1 MKNKIHHIVKKGST
15 NTATQTEKQELL
27 SLFHQ
32 PEKEFELKEELLR
45 GIEAA
50 NTPLVQ
56 EPNYKKLFVQLWRKI
71 EQNNKKNTS
80 KTRFLYGFAK
90 IAAAVVIG
98 LFTGLYIHTIETK
111 PNKPVYYATHS
122 PKGSVSEMLLPD
134 GSVIFL
140 NAGSKIKYSVDG
152 ESGQRE
158 VFLSGE
164 AWFEVAKNEKKPFL
178 VHTPY
183 YDVKV
188 TGTKFNVKAYDSDK
202 MVTTTLEEGQV
213 IVQSSDN
220 LKLAENIILHPGEQL
235 VFDKQNKTASV
246 KNVNTK
252 WYTSWKDNKLVF
264 VNMDLKELVVVL
276 ERKYGVE
283 IEVTNK
289 EILDLHF
296 DGTIKNE
303 TIIEFLEIVKKTLP
317 INYKIADQKI
327 EISNKKN
334 KR

>member
-1 MKNKIHHIVKKGST
+1 MKNKIHYIVQKGST
-15 NTATQTEKQELL
+15 ISATETDKQEML

-32 PEKEFELKEELLR
+32 PEKEFKLKKELLK
-45 GIEAA
+45 GMEAA
-50 NTPLVQ
+50 NTPLAQ
-56 EPNYKKLFVQLWRKI
+56 EPNYKKLFVRLWRKI
-71 EQNNKKNTS
+71 EQNNEKNND
-80 KTRFLYGFAK
+80 KAKFLYGFAK
-90 IAAAVVIG
+90 IAAALVIG
-98 LFTGLYIHTIETK
+98 LFIGLYVHSIKTK
-111 PNKPVYYATHS
+111 YTEPVYYAAHS
-122 PKGSVSEMLLPD
+122 PKGSVSEMILPD

-140 NAGSKIKYSVDG
+140 NADTKIKYSADG
-152 ESGQRE
+152 ENGHRE

-164 AWFEVAKNEKKPFL
+164 VWFEVAKNEKKPFL
-178 VHTPY
+178 VHTPF

-202 MVTTTLEEGQV
+202 TATTTLEEGQV
-213 IVQSSDN
+213 VIQSGDN
-220 LKLAENIILHPGEQL
+220 LKLAEPIILHPGEQL
-235 VFDKQNKTASV
+235 VFDKQNKNASV

-264 VNMDLKELVVVL
+264 VNMNLKELVVVL

-283 IEVTNK
+283 IEVINK
-289 EILDLHF
+289 EILELHF

-327 EISNKKN
+327 EITNNKT